1 MTPDDETSNWQK
13 RLDRLADERQREA
26 TAATLLAAIVSP
38 TDENSAEWTHDMEPR
53 LLELN
58 YSVKLRI
65 KYAVALTD
73 ALRAALAVR
82 P

>member
-1 MTPDDETSNWQK
+1 MTPEQAKTREFQESRDGC
-13 RLDRLADERQREA
+13 AERER

-38 TDENSAEWTHDMEPR
+38 TDENSAEWTHDMEPQ

-65 KYAVALTD
+65 KYAVALAD
-73 ALRAALAVR
+73 ALRAALAVK